1 MAVAHSMI
9 VVGFYLI
16 KHDLQFNDLGADF
29 FDRRNREQ
37 ATRRA
42 IKRLNALG
50 YNVHLE
56 QFANGTA
63 RSVFSGEPLEGSR
76 SRFAADSGLL
86 WELNRIGRVAS
97 GRD

>member
-1 MAVAHSMI
+1 MI

-16 KHDLQFNDLGADF
+16 KHDLKFNDLGADF

-42 IKRLNALG
+42 VKRLNALG

-56 QFANGTA
+56 Q
-63 RSVFSGEPLEGSR
+63 
-76 SRFAADSGLL
+76 AAS
-86 WELNRIGRVAS
+86 APA
-97 GRD
+97 